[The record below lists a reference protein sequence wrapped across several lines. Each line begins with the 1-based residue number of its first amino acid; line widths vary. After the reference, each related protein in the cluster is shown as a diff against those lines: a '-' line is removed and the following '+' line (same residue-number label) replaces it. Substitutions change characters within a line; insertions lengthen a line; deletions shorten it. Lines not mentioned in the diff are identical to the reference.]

1 MGYAL
6 RDAPLNDADHKP
18 GLPALRSSGG
28 DRGGGMTE
36 NIEPRVRKLENDVAV
51 ISHNLAV
58 LTVRS
63 ESFATHADVA
73 NVRTEMATM
82 RGELT
87 ERMTFM
93 GGEFKGEFISLR
105 GEMALM
111 RGELK
116 EEMASLRGELK
127 EDMASLRGE
136 LKDNMSSLR
145 GELKEEIASLRG
157 ELKGDIVSLQ
167 GELKEDMAASK
178 GELKEDMASLKGELK
193 GDIVSL
199 RGEIHETLQKAINK
213 QTVLLL
219 TIIPATLAA
228 IAAVAAWFK

>member
-1 MGYAL
+1 
-6 RDAPLNDADHKP
+6 
-18 GLPALRSSGG
+18 
-28 DRGGGMTE
+28 MTE

-87 ERMTFM
+87 ERITFM
-93 GGEFKGEFISLR
+93 GGEFKGDIVSLR
-105 GEMALM
+105 GEMASM

-116 EEMASLRGELK
+116 EEMASLR
-127 EDMASLRGE
+127 
-136 LKDNMSSLR
+136 
-145 GELKEEIASLRG
+145 
-157 ELKGDIVSLQ
+157 
-167 GELKEDMAASK
+167 
-178 GELKEDMASLKGELK
+178 GELK

-228 IAAVAAWFK
+228 IAAVAA

>member
-1 MGYAL
+1 MSYAL

-28 DRGGGMTE
+28 DGGGGMTE

-136 LKDNMSSLR
+136 LK
-145 GELKEEIASLRG
+145 EEIASLRG

-178 GELKEDMASLKGELK
+178 GELKEDMASSKGELK

>member
-6 RDAPLNDADHKP
+6 RDAPLNNADREP

-28 DRGGGMTE
+28 DGGGGMTE

-73 NVRTEMATM
+73 NIRTEMAT
-82 RGELT
+82 
-87 ERMTFM
+87 
-93 GGEFKGEFISLR
+93 
-105 GEMALM
+105 M

-127 EDMASLRGE
+127 GD
-136 LKDNMSSLR
+136 
-145 GELKEEIASLRG
+145 IVSLRG
-157 ELKGDIVSLQ
+157 ELKGDIVSLR
-167 GELKEDMAASK
+167 GELKS
-178 GELKEDMASLKGELK
+178 
-193 GDIVSL
+193 DIVSL

>member
-28 DRGGGMTE
+28 DGGGGMTE

-63 ESFATHADVA
+63 ERFATHADVA

-145 GELKEEIASLRG
+145 GELKE
-157 ELKGDIVSLQ
+157 
-167 GELKEDMAASK
+167 DMAASK
-178 GELKEDMASLKGELK
+178 GELKEDMASSKGELK